1 MCRQQRRKLKN
12 LLIQVLSPLRD
23 LILATIIQM
32 LELKM
37 GPRKNNASI
46 LLLLKDLQKK
56 RENLF
61 KSRLLRSVADL
72 RSSRELKKKNV

>member
-37 GPRKNNASI
+37 ALKKNNAYI

-56 RENLF
+56 SENLF
-61 KSRLLRSVADL
+61 KSRLPRSGADS
-72 RSSRELKKKNV
+72 RSNREPRKRNV